1 MNKATKI
8 NYMEKV
14 VSYEVALIIDK
25 IGFNT
30 WCPYGYK
37 LGNKKLFKRKSYYD
51 VKAIYEAPTL
61 YVLQSWLRDN
71 YDIFVS
77 VKRIST
83 GSDEWK
89 FSYAIEYLPRDKR
102 DVKRRCP
109 EFMYSY
115 TSQRWNDWEDALEE
129 GLKEGL
135 KLI

>member
-1 MNKATKI
+1 
-8 NYMEKV
+8 MEKV

-25 IGFNT
+25 IGFNI

-37 LGNKKLFKRKSYYD
+37 LGNIKPSKRKVYHD
-51 VKAIYEAPTL
+51 VRAIYEAPTL
-61 YVLQSWLRDN
+61 YVLQSWLRDM
-71 YDIFVS
+71 YDVFVS
-77 VKRIST
+77 VKRIPT
-83 GSDEWK
+83 GSDEWE
-89 FSYAIEYLPRDKR
+89 FSYIIEYLPQDKR

-109 EFMYSY
+109 EFRYNY